1 MNGKDCVIDA
11 IERVERVISE
21 IRSLSVLDGD
31 PLLDGVVKACTDLGN
46 VKNKVTLRTKTGANM
61 AYPILE
67 SAKSLD
73 EAWAEAQG
81 GDDLNDLRERME
93 EFMNAVEI
101 LGGALRERTVIMT

>member
-1 MNGKDCVIDA
+1 
-11 IERVERVISE
+11 
-21 IRSLSVLDGD
+21 
-31 PLLDGVVKACTDLGN
+31 
-46 VKNKVTLRTKTGANM
+46 M
-61 AYPILE
+61 AYPIFE
-67 SAKSLD
+67 SAKYLE